1 MLYGNIIY
9 ICTYNFILITMDA
22 KLTLKF
28 DKQVVENAKEYA
40 VKNNKSLSRIIESY
54 LKLLTSQEK
63 NNDVEEIVITDF
75 VKSLSV
81 KTDLPID
88 YNYKED
94 YNNYLSEKHK

>member
-1 MLYGNIIY
+1 
-9 ICTYNFILITMDA
+9 MDA

-28 DKQVVENAKEYA
+28 DKQVVENAKQYA

-54 LKLLTSQEK
+54 LKLLTSAEK
-63 NNDVEEIVITDF
+63 NNDAEEIVITDF

-81 KTDLPID
+81 KTELPPD

-94 YNNYLSEKHK
+94 YGNYLSEKYK

>member
-1 MLYGNIIY
+1 
-9 ICTYNFILITMDA
+9 MDA

-28 DKQVVENAKEYA
+28 DKQVVENAKQYA

-54 LKLLTSQEK
+54 LKLLTSKEK

-75 VKSLSV
+75 VKSLSI
-81 KTDLPID
+81 KTDLPAD

-94 YNNYLSEKHK
+94 YGDYISEKYK

>member
-1 MLYGNIIY
+1 
-9 ICTYNFILITMDA
+9 MDA

-28 DKQVVENAKEYA
+28 DKQVVENAKQYA

-54 LKLLTSQEK
+54 LKLLTSTEK
-63 NNDVEEIVITDF
+63 NKDAEEIVITDF

-81 KTDLPID
+81 KTELPAD

-94 YNNYLSEKHK
+94 YGNYLSEKYK

>member
-1 MLYGNIIY
+1 
-9 ICTYNFILITMDA
+9 MDA

-28 DKQVVENAKEYA
+28 DKQVVENAKKYA

-54 LKLLTSQEK
+54 LKLLTSKEN

-75 VKSLSV
+75 VKSLSI
-81 KTDLPID
+81 KTDLPAD

-94 YNNYLSEKHK
+94 YGDYISEKYK